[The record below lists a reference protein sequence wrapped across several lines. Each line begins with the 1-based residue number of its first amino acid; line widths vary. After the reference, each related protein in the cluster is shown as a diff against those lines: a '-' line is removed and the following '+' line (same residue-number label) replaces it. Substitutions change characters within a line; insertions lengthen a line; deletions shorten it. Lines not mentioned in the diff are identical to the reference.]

1 MEVVEKS
8 LSFIKDNYINQSKSE
23 NENPINNESNKK
35 SKETENKKKK
45 KKYTKRFKILKHCLN
60 QLKYNGIS
68 IDLYKFSLLI
78 MNITLISTLLMNS

>member
-45 KKYTKRFKILKHCLN
+45 KKYTKRFKILK
-60 QLKYNGIS
+60 
-68 IDLYKFSLLI
+68 
-78 MNITLISTLLMNS
+78 